1 MSTICKLYIQTHAY
15 STQRR
20 DEEKNGK
27 GKREE
32 RREGREGGRTEG
44 EREGPIKHRASREFL
59 TEQIICH
66 FWSYEL
72 EKTLYRK
79 RININEA

>member
-1 MSTICKLYIQTHAY
+1 MHIPHRGEEWEGEGEK
-15 STQRR
+15 RR
-20 DEEKNGK
+20 K
-27 GKREE
+27 
-32 RREGREGGRTEG
+32 EGREGGRTEG
-44 EREGPIKHRASREFL
+44 EREGPIKHRASPEFL